1 MNGGLEYW
9 KKYFVTHHSNTYF
22 RTSWRSIHKN
32 LFANGLSRSRH
43 FLKILTCSLFTF
55 NLSFAKSLKPE
66 KSFGEFE
73 CIFRNKCCSRL
84 SQTLHSRCQIYSV
97 SNSFKF
103 HPKVIAQSANNQR
116 TGMKPL
122 ISPSVPRAHFK
133 YIECA

>member
-1 MNGGLEYW
+1 MGDWSIGKNTLLLI
-9 KKYFVTHHSNTYF
+9 TPILISTYF

-84 SQTLHSRCQIYSV
+84 SQTL
-97 SNSFKF
+97 
-103 HPKVIAQSANNQR
+103 
-116 TGMKPL
+116 
-122 ISPSVPRAHFK
+122 PS
-133 YIECA
+133 